1 MFGPFLLPKHIEGLE
16 TAYRD
21 GGVPALHKE
30 HLALT
35 SKSRSYR
42 IVLKLVDL
50 VFPVSVAFELAGR
63 FDEQVKEYGLH
74 EAANALLNSPAIP
87 WETVLPKHGWHKVM
101 TSPTVI
107 YCNHPSLI
115 TPFFMAAALD
125 RPDLKMIGAGYVQ
138 ELGPHMAA
146 HMFPFQ
152 RARRTSMAGDSG
164 IATTAVASW
173 LLDFLY
179 PYHELNAARAHNR
192 RMLVAAAR
200 YVQGGGAVLIAP
212 QGGHGDDQKWFPGIG
227 RLISELGRGS
237 GAGTVQ
243 LVPARIE
250 NSSNTRIRHLV
261 SRNRSSRQQSKR
273 PTDPPIRVVFAAPI
287 PLESLVQEQ
296 DTDARRIT
304 AILEDHYRT
313 LFDVFPDGFQPA
325 RLN

>member
-1 MFGPFLLPKHIEGLE
+1 MFGPFLLPKHIAGLGA
-16 TAYRD
+16 AYRD
-21 GGVPALHKE
+21 GGGPALYKE

-35 SKSRSYR
+35 NKSTFYR
-42 IVLKLVDL
+42 AALRLVDL
-50 VFPVSVAFELAGR
+50 VFPVSVALELGGR
-63 FDEQVKEYGLH
+63 FDEQVKELGLYG
-74 EAANALLNSPAIP
+74 AANALLDSQSIP
-87 WETVLPKHGWHKVM
+87 WEAVFPRHGWDEVM

-115 TPFFMAAALD
+115 TPFFMAASLD

-146 HMFPFQ
+146 HIFPFQ
-152 RARRTSMAGDSG
+152 RARRTSLVGDSG
-164 IATTAVASW
+164 VLTTGVASW

-179 PYHELNAARAHNR
+179 PCQELNAARAHNR
-192 RMLVAAAR
+192 RMLRAAAHH
-200 YVQGGGAVLIAP
+200 VLEGGAVLIAP
-212 QGGHGDDQKWFPGIG
+212 AGGHGDDQKWFPGIG
-227 RLISELGRGS
+227 RLTLELVSRTRPGMI
-237 GAGTVQ
+237 Q

-250 NSSNTRIRHLV
+250 NNSNKRIRHLV
-261 SRNRSSRQQSKR
+261 SRNRPSRQQTMR
-273 PTDPPIRVVFAAPI
+273 PADPPIRVAFAAPI

-304 AILEDHYRT
+304 AVLEDHYRT